1 MCDLVKYMYI
11 NHRNGHIPG
20 IRLDELDAV
29 LFNSSIA
36 NNSMK
41 IKVKY
46 WDLKQSVCTVT

>member
-20 IRLDELDAV
+20 ICLDELDAV

-36 NNSMK
+36 NNGVK

-46 WDLKQSVCTVT
+46 WDLKQSVHIAT